1 MTHIAKSV
9 CWAAA
14 MIAVAILS
22 IFGVIEREVATTLF
36 IVLPIVAATSLTGRR
51 CSLANRGEMK

>member
-36 IVLPIVAATSLTGRR
+36 IVLPIAAATSLSGRS
-51 CSLANRGEMK
+51 CSLASRGEMK